1 MRIIY
6 LSSPP
11 FADCDFPLVKEFQQL
26 GHDIYYFIDLP
37 QYFLKSNIINIK
49 RQINKDNILRASEYK
64 EFELFKN
71 YINMEHIYVI
81 NRTKN
86 SAFDIRN
93 IKLELQLISFIKR
106 INPDII
112 LLTKQPEIFSC
123 LLYQFR
129 KKIVLTV
136 HDPFPHTGE
145 VSMRRMF
152 FRKIAFKIIPKF
164 VLLNQNQKEEFQKT
178 WKLKDEQISINRLGS
193 YDCTLLFLKHSEI
206 HKSKPNILFYGR
218 ISPYKGIEYLLEA
231 MKIVHNKIPEATLTI
246 AGSGKMYF
254 DTTQYEKLPYIEFQ
268 NHYIEMEEL
277 AMRLNN
283 CSIVVCPYIDA
294 TQSGV
299 VQTSFSMNKPV
310 IATNVGAMKE
320 YINNGCTGLLVPPRD
335 SVALSDAIIEVFE
348 TKGLLEYMENN
359 LKNMIYDKDFGWQG
373 IASKY
378 IEFFKKDN

>member
-26 GHDIYYFIDLP
+26 GHDVYYFIDLP
-37 QYFLKSNIINIK
+37 RYFLKSNIINIK
-49 RQINKDNILRASEYK
+49 RQIQKDGILKASEYK
-64 EFELFKN
+64 ELEMFVN
-71 YINMEHIYVI
+71 YINMEHVYVI
-81 NRTKN
+81 NRTKK
-86 SAFDIRN
+86 SVFCISN
-93 IKLELQLISFIKR
+93 IKLELQLISFIRK

-112 LLTKQPEIFSC
+112 LLTRQPDMFSC

-129 KKIVLTV
+129 KRIVLTV

-310 IATNVGAMKE
+310 IATDVGAMKE
-320 YINNGCTGLLVPPRD
+320 YINNGYTGLLVPPRD
-335 SVALSDAIIEVFE
+335 YIALSDAIIKMLE
-348 TKGLLEYMENN
+348 TKGLLEYMEYN
-359 LKNMIYDKDFGWQG
+359 LKNMVYDKDFGWQG

-378 IEFFKKDN
+378 IDFFIK